1 MNNKILLVEDD
12 INLGT
17 ILKEYL
23 NVKGFVVTHAKDG
36 LEGSLL
42 FACNQYDLCILD
54 VMMPKK
60 DGFTLAKELKKHDE
74 HMPIIFLTAKSILE
88 DKIEGLKIGADDY
101 ITKPFS
107 TEELLLRMHAILKR
121 SGRSKF
127 TGGYNQVYEIGKY
140 KFDSFKRILIFG
152 EKHRKLTSKE
162 NDLLQLLCLNKNMIL
177 ERSTA
182 LQNIWKDD
190 NYFNSR
196 SMDVYIT
203 KLRNYLKNDSS
214 IEIVNIHGQ
223 GFRLIAP

>member
-1 MNNKILLVEDD
+1 
-12 INLGT
+12 
-17 ILKEYL
+17 
-23 NVKGFVVTHAKDG
+23 
-36 LEGSLL
+36 
-42 FACNQYDLCILD
+42 
-54 VMMPKK
+54 
-60 DGFTLAKELKKHDE
+60 
-74 HMPIIFLTAKSILE
+74 
-88 DKIEGLKIGADDY
+88 
-101 ITKPFS
+101 
-107 TEELLLRMHAILKR
+107 
-121 SGRSKF
+121 
-127 TGGYNQVYEIGKY
+127 
-140 KFDSFKRILIFG
+140 LIFG